1 MGDLFVLKRKYP
13 KLDLKNPETS
23 MVETK
28 NKDTESSGQT
38 NCNYLGVVTPSTKP
52 VSALGF
58 HFPAYPLCQELF
70 GVFHRKI
77 SDNGSA
83 DDETKTYLTC
93 LSIYKE
99 MDNRASQIYLINR
112 LKQKRGLTVE
122 LHSFVPNAVWNSQT
136 WESLELGPAEPEF
149 CVDIKDLPK
158 FVEWA
163 QQRTRKTQ
171 SEKERNLKKFNI
183 PVNSV
188 EVKVPIENELLDVL
202 QQVMP
207 YKMEFQY
214 RIGKYK
220 VDAFIPRLRI
230 AIEIDE
236 NNHKNYNVNEQKE
249 YEEVLRD
256 SNIILIRFN
265 PHEKYN
271 EKVPFAL
278 VKKVWER
285 SIAPDFSA
293 FKDKL
298 KLQ

>member
-13 KLDLKNPETS
+13 KLDLRNPDTS
-23 MVETK
+23 MAETK
-28 NKDTESSGQT
+28 NKDTESSRQT
-38 NCNYLGVVTPSTKP
+38 TCGYLGVVTPLDVSKKP
-52 VSALGF
+52 ASALGF

-70 GVFHRKI
+70 GVYI
-77 SDNGSA
+77 
-83 DDETKTYLTC
+83 DEKNTYITC
-93 LSIYKE
+93 MSIFKE

-122 LHSFVPNAVWNSQT
+122 LQSFIPNAVWNSQS
-136 WESLELGPAEPEF
+136 WESHKPESEEVEF
-149 CVDIKDLPK
+149 CVAVSDIPK

-236 NNHKNYNVNEQKE
+236 NNHKNYNINEQKE

>member
-23 MVETK
+23 MAESK
-28 NKDTESSGQT
+28 NKESCTREHG
-38 NCNYLGVVTPSTKP
+38 NYVGVVTPPDVSQKP
-52 VSALGF
+52 ASGLGF

-70 GVFHRKI
+70 GVYI
-77 SDNGSA
+77 
-83 DDETKTYLTC
+83 DETKTYLTC
-93 LSIYKE
+93 MSIFKE

-122 LHSFVPNAVWNSQT
+122 LQSFIPNAVWNSQS
-136 WESLELGPAEPEF
+136 WESYKPESDEVEF
-149 CVDIKDLPK
+149 CVAVSDLPK

-171 SEKERNLKKFNI
+171 AEKERNLKKFNI
-183 PVNSV
+183 PVDAV
-188 EVKVPIENELLDVL
+188 EVKVPIENELLDIL
-202 QQVMP
+202 QQVLP

-236 NNHKNYNVNEQKE
+236 NNHRNYNINEQKE

-293 FKDKL
+293 FKDKM
-298 KLQ
+298 KLN